1 MPAIERSSS
10 SHRSQPHLAGGKK
23 RMSQSSWLTSL
34 RRALLTVIPMA
45 LLLASSGGAQTN
57 HPILAL
63 DSPAPDFSLPGVVGK
78 THRLADYASSPIL
91 VVVFTCNHCPI
102 AQMYEQ
108 RIQQLETDYHDRGV
122 AVVAIQPN
130 DPKAIRIDE
139 LDSSDISDS
148 LDEMKIRFEYKH
160 LHYPYLYDG
169 ETQSVTRAYGPQATP
184 HVFIFDKDRKLRYEG
199 RMDNSYR
206 KEMVKTQDA
215 RDAID
220 ALLANREVAV
230 KHTGVFGCSTKW
242 QEKSA
247 ARTEA
252 IRKIDEEPV
261 KVDMATAEDLK
272 RLRENP
278 AKHMVLISFWAT
290 WCGSCI
296 DEFSDFQDTY
306 QMYKVRDLDLVTV
319 AANMP
324 DEKPGVL
331 KMLVKKHATSRNLL
345 FASSDTAALQAAF
358 DPTWESAVP
367 YTVLIDADGKVLYK
381 NLGSVDML
389 ELRRTILANLPS
401 DYIGFNQYWQ
411 TGPAQKEPAKSGGR

>member
-1 MPAIERSSS
+1 MWRLIFS
-10 SHRSQPHLAGGKK
+10 
-23 RMSQSSWLTSL
+23 
-34 RRALLTVIPMA
+34 
-45 LLLASSGGAQTN
+45 LLLAVAASGQTT

-63 DSPAPDFSLPGVVGK
+63 GSPAPDFSLPGVDGK
-78 THRLADYASSPIL
+78 IHRLADYAASPVL

-108 RIQQLETDYHDRGV
+108 RIQQLEADYRDHGV

-148 LDEMKIRFEYKH
+148 LDEMKIRADYKH
-160 LHYPYLYDG
+160 LRYPYLYDG

-184 HVFIFDKDRKLRYEG
+184 HVFIFDKGRNLRYEG

-206 KEMVKTQDA
+206 KEMVNTQDA
-215 RDAID
+215 RNAID
-220 ALLANREVAV
+220 ALLANREVPV

-247 ARTEA
+247 FRAEGL
-252 IRKIDEEPV
+252 RKIEEQPV
-261 KVDMATAEDLK
+261 KLEMVTAAELK

-278 AKHMVLISFWAT
+278 SRHFVLISFWAT

-296 DEFSDFQDTY
+296 DEFADFQDTY
-306 QMYKVRDLDLVTV
+306 QMYKNRDLELVTV

-331 KMLVKKHATSRNLL
+331 KMLERKHATSRNLL
-345 FASSDTAALQAAF
+345 FASSETAALQAAF
-358 DPTWESAVP
+358 DPAWESAVP
-367 YTVLIDADGKVLYK
+367 YTVLLDPDGKVLYR
-381 NLGSVDML
+381 NLGTVDIL
-389 ELRRTILANLPS
+389 ELRREILANMPS
-401 DYIGFNQYWQ
+401 DYIGFNQYWR
-411 TGPAQKEPAKSGGR
+411 TGAD